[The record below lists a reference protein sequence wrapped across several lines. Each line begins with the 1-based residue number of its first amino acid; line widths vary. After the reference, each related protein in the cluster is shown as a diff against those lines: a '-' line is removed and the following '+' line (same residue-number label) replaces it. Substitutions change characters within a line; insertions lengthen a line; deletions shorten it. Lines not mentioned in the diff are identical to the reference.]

1 MTKIR
6 KYFSILFS
14 PTFVESTFGVIISKF
29 LTSLLRYT
37 TSCSIAR
44 IHSFVYY
51 IFMWWYLVLWIPVWT
66 KAMVF

>member
-37 TSCSIAR
+37 TSCSTSR